1 MNIEITECLPQKT
14 ESALSKLHPWMMKH
28 HLFANF
34 TFDNDGGD
42 LVFSVFIEDAEEA
55 KELAQ
60 ELLHCYNKLMHWAEN
75 QEEREE

>member
-1 MNIEITECLPQKT
+1 MKIEITEGVPT
-14 ESALSKLHPWMMKH
+14 IGTSIISEMYPWMKKRH
-28 HLFANF
+28 IFVNF
-34 TFDNDGGD
+34 YDEVDDIVIGE
-42 LVFSVFIEDAEEA
+42 LVEDAEEA

>member
-1 MNIEITECLPQKT
+1 MKIEITDY
-14 ESALSKLHPWMMKH
+14 S
-28 HLFANF
+28 HLDGFNSWWKERIRIYF
-34 TFDNDGGD
+34 FDP
-42 LVFSVFIEDAEEA
+42 EDNSEIQMLCNAEEA